1 MKCCDF
7 TKSWILKV
15 IIQIIWSFGK
25 VLYHDFGDEM
35 HTIYH
40 RMELMLLMYTFSL
53 AGFVEFSD
61 DI

>member
-1 MKCCDF
+1 MLLNASSSMNVTD
-7 TKSWILKV
+7 KSREL
-15 IIQIIWSFGK
+15 
-25 VLYHDFGDEM
+25 GDEM

>member
-1 MKCCDF
+1 MNVTD
-7 TKSWILKV
+7 KSREL
-15 IIQIIWSFGK
+15 
-25 VLYHDFGDEM
+25 GDEM

>member
-1 MKCCDF
+1 MLLLNASSSVNVAD
-7 TKSWILKV
+7 KSTEL
-15 IIQIIWSFGK
+15 
-25 VLYHDFGDEM
+25 GDAM
-35 HTIYH
+35 HAIYH